1 MKIACVGEAMV
12 ELALTASGTTAQVG
26 FAGDTLNTA
35 IYLKRAA
42 PQLEVSYVTRLGT
55 DSFSDGLRGFI
66 AAEGI
71 STDDIETSETRR
83 VGLYAITTDADGERS
98 FSYWRD
104 SSAAREMFQFGDQI
118 DFSVLAK
125 FDLIY
130 LSAITLAIWP
140 DAVRL
145 EFYKWA
151 AGYRAA
157 GGQIAFDSNYRP
169 ALWISSEIARD
180 RIRQCWEMTDIAMP
194 SVDDEM
200 EAFGDNS
207 VEQVVARLKNS
218 GVLRGALK
226 CGEGGPESLGDPVKQ
241 EYPAAETVVDTTAAG
256 DSFNGGYLAALL
268 TGADQKAALMAGHM
282 LARKVVGTKGAIIPK
297 DVDI

>member
-26 FAGDTLNTA
+26 FAGDTLN
-35 IYLKRAA
+35 
-42 PQLEVSYVTRLGT
+42 
-55 DSFSDGLRGFI
+55 
-66 AAEGI
+66 
-71 STDDIETSETRR
+71 
-83 VGLYAITTDADGERS
+83 
-98 FSYWRD
+98 
-104 SSAAREMFQFGDQI
+104 
-118 DFSVLAK
+118 
-125 FDLIY
+125 
-130 LSAITLAIWP
+130 
-140 DAVRL
+140 
-145 EFYKWA
+145 
-151 AGYRAA
+151 
-157 GGQIAFDSNYRP
+157 
-169 ALWISSEIARD
+169 
-180 RIRQCWEMTDIAMP
+180 
-194 SVDDEM
+194 
-200 EAFGDNS
+200 
-207 VEQVVARLKNS
+207 NS